1 MPAQILDGKALAKK
15 MMSALKDECETLKGN
30 GIAPKLVSIQVAGDD
45 ASSWYI
51 RNQGK
56 QAAKVGI
63 EFEHVELPA
72 DCDAATLEATIT
84 RFNEDKGT
92 HGMILQVPLPKHLD
106 GDRFQQMIAPH
117 KDVEGM
123 TNASLGE
130 LLRDGDDLVP
140 CTARAAVELVVDAE
154 LPIQGK
160 HCVVV
165 GRSAIVGKPLAL
177 MMLARHAH
185 VTICHSRT
193 PDLPAV
199 CRQADILMT
208 AVGRTPGMIDAS
220 YVKEGAVVV
229 DIATIATDEGSITGD
244 VDAASVAE
252 VASWLAPVPGGVGP
266 VTVCFLLRNALRAA
280 ARSAMS

>member
-1 MPAQILDGKALAKK
+1 MPAQMLDGKALAKK
-15 MMSALKDECETLKGN
+15 MMHALKEQSAALTAKGVT
-30 GIAPKLVSIQVAGDD
+30 PKLVSIQVAGDD

-56 QAAKVGI
+56 KADQAGI
-63 EFEHVELPA
+63 AFEHIELAA
-72 DCDAATLEATIT
+72 DTTAAALSAKIQQL
-84 RFNEDKGT
+84 NSDPSV
-92 HGMILQVPLPKHLD
+92 HGMILQVPLPKGLD
-106 GDRFQQMIAPH
+106 GDTFQQMITPG

-123 TNASLGE
+123 TNASLGA
-130 LLRDGDDLVP
+130 LMRDGDDLVP
-140 CTARAAVELVVDAE
+140 CTARAAVELVVDAG

-193 PDLPAV
+193 PDLAAV
-199 CRQADILMT
+199 CRSADILMT

-220 YVKEGAVVV
+220 YVKAGAVVV
-229 DIATIATDEGSITGD
+229 DIATISNADGSITGD
-244 VDAASVAE
+244 VEQSSVGE
-252 VASWLAPVPGGVGP
+252 VAGWLAPVPGGVGP
-266 VTVCFLLRNALRAA
+266 VTVCFLLRNTLRACE
-280 ARSAMS
+280 RSL